1 MFVKADQ
8 LFSQANAET
17 WYANIFQFPLTR
29 IIIAFIFLIPVG
41 ILSTL
46 VGPSLYR
53 HFDEP
58 FFTIIRY
65 SRDIVFLIIF
75 VLMYGLY
82 TRVIE
87 KRDALELS
95 TPKLFKEFGIG
106 ALISFAVVG
115 FMVLL
120 MFVLGYYVVDGFDSF
135 KNVSDSFFAQIMV
148 GFTEELMFRLILFKL
163 VEEFAG
169 SWWALIVQG
178 LLFGFAHIGNPNAS
192 VWTSL
197 GIVADSTLL
206 LGCGYMLTRRLWLVM
221 GMHMSWNFFQAGIFG
236 MPNSGIIQASLIQ
249 PAIDG
254 PIWITGGAW
263 GIEASVISVT
273 LNVLIGLFILK
284 KAIDNGQLVLP
295 MWKRNKIESV
305 ENE

>member
-8 LFSQANAET
+8 LFSQVNAET
-17 WYANIFQFPLTR
+17 WYAKIFQFPLTR
-29 IIIAFIFLIPVG
+29 IIIALLFLLPIG
-41 ILSTL
+41 ILGSL

-65 SRDIVFLIIF
+65 SRDIVFLILFI
-75 VLMYGLY
+75 LMYGLY

-106 ALISFAVVG
+106 SLISFAVVG
-115 FMVLL
+115 LMVLL
-120 MFVLGYYVVDGFDSF
+120 MFVLGYYVIDGFGPL
-135 KNVSDSFFAQIMV
+135 KNVSDSFFTQMMV

-178 LLFGFAHIGNPNAS
+178 LLFGFAHIGNPNAT

-206 LGCGYMLTRRLWLVM
+206 FGGAFMLTRRMWLIM
-221 GMHMSWNFFQAGIFG
+221 GMHMSWNFLQAGIFG
-236 MPNSGIIQASLIQ
+236 MPNSGIIQASWIQ
-249 PAIDG
+249 TSIDG

-263 GIEASVISVT
+263 GIEASIVSVT
-273 LNVLIGLFILK
+273 INVLIGFFILK
-284 KAIDNGQLVLP
+284 KAIDKGQLVLP
-295 MWKRNKIESV
+295 MWKRNKLKIEES
-305 ENE
+305 